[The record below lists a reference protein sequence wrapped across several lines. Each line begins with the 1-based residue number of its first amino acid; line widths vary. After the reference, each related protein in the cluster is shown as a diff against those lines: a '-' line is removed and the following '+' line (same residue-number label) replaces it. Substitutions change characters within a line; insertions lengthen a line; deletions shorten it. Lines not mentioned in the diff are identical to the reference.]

1 MYGDKLERL
10 QPDLVL
16 SCGDLPFDYLEY
28 IVSRVNVPLLY
39 VPGNHDPDLRPG
51 DDTFSPLRAERPS
64 KGPEGCVNVDGRI
77 VEAAGLRVAG
87 LGGSMRYRPGAN
99 QYTQGQMRGR
109 ALRIEALA
117 RLVRGRGHRRF
128 HRLLAPPAP
137 EGFSGN
143 ADDLAHPGLSAFHR
157 L

>member
-10 QPDLVL
+10 RPALVL
-16 SCGDLPFDYLEY
+16 TCGYLPFDYLEY

-39 VPGNHDPDLRPG
+39 VPGNHDPDLGPG

-87 LGGSMRYRPGAN
+87 LGGSMRYGPGAHQDPQGEMPWGAVRIGERGRPG
-99 QYTQGQMRGR
+99 R
-109 ALRIEALA
+109 
-117 RLVRGRGHRRF
+117 
-128 HRLLAPPAP
+128 
-137 EGFSGN
+137 
-143 ADDLAHPGLSAFHR
+143 
-157 L
+157 

>member
-64 KGPEGCVNVDGRI
+64 KGPEGCVNVDVRI
-77 VEAAGLRVAG
+77 VEAGGLRGAG
-87 LGGSMRYRPGAN
+87 LGGSMRCRTPAKRE
-99 QYTQGQMRGR
+99 TQGQRRGR
-109 ALRIEALA
+109 ALRMEATG
-117 RLVRGRGHRRF
+117 RLVRARG
-128 HRLLAPPAP
+128 
-137 EGFSGN
+137 
-143 ADDLAHPGLSAFHR
+143 D
-157 L
+157 